1 MSTPIPPPEPDS
13 APTAE
18 QAPVED
24 QAVAP
29 PESQAPVPGPQG
41 PPAGPHG
48 PALGP
53 HPGVSGGPMAGYPYP
68 QPQPYPFA
76 PRVREPWINPA
87 KRGALVLV
95 AIGLAI
101 VLLAGGFVV
110 GATVAH
116 RHDRGHSIHLRQLPG
131 RVGGYGMPGRGPF
144 GFVPRRGTHMVPRL
158 RPPGPGVPT
167 ATPVPAPTSSHR

>member
-24 QAVAP
+24 QRAAP
-29 PESQAPVPGPQG
+29 PESQAPVPGQQG
-41 PPAGPHG
+41 PTPGA
-48 PALGP
+48 
-53 HPGVSGGPMAGYPYP
+53 HPGVPAGSMPYYPH
-68 QPQPYPFA
+68 PYPFA
-76 PRVREPWINPA
+76 PRVREPWVNPA
-87 KRGALVLV
+87 KRSALVLV
-95 AIGLAI
+95 AVGLAI

-131 RVGGYGMPGRGPF
+131 RVGGYGMPGRVPF
-144 GFVPRRGTHMVPRL
+144 GFVPRRGMHVVPRL